1 MDLISWSLSAID
13 SIWSSKKSAATEET
27 CPSGCFPAGYVI
39 DYSGNWRVLC
49 LSVLSIEDTEDVY
62 IFCLV
67 LLSIVA
73 TCGGVL
79 YLRKKIDRAVQK
91 FLDSKVLDK
100 IDGLATASV
109 SQSAVFAG
117 ISGTMNEMKLRLELP
132 PV

>member
-13 SIWSSKKSAATEET
+13 SIWSSKKSAATEES

-49 LSVLSIEDTEDVY
+49 LSVLSIEDSEDVY

-67 LLSIVA
+67 LGSIVA

-79 YLRKKIDRAVQK
+79 YLRRRFDRAVQR
-91 FLDSKVLDK
+91 FLQSKVLDK
-100 IDGLATASV
+100 IDGLVTASV
-109 SQSAVFAG
+109 SQSAAIAG
-117 ISGTMNEMKLRLELP
+117 ISGRMDEMKLRLEIA